1 MCFGYIYDTQRRAT
15 GTTPGPLLATPL
27 GSHFSEK
34 LTHAVSY
41 VTCILLFTLYH
52 LFVILLQL
60 LSHSMLVSLA
70 CYLGDE
76 FTPVAHAAMD
86 KYLSAFAAVLAEKY
100 R

>member
-1 MCFGYIYDTQRRAT
+1 MAVCGFMIFR
-15 GTTPGPLLATPL
+15 
-27 GSHFSEK
+27 K
-34 LTHAVSY
+34 LTHTINYKSV
-41 VTCILLFTLYH
+41 LFTLYQS
-52 LFVILLQL
+52 FVFLVQL